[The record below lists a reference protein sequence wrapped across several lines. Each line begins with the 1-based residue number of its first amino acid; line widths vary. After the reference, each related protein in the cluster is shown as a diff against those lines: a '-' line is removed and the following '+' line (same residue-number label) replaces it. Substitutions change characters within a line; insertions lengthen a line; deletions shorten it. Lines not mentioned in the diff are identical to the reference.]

1 MEVVMHA
8 QFLAI
13 LTAALVLPMGI
24 AGSATA
30 AEGEFLKSID
40 GKWSGKGTVLTRI
53 GGKSVNVSCN
63 VDFSAGADDL
73 AMQGSCRALAV
84 VSRSISAALKASG
97 TRYSGTYT
105 GPSGQPSSLSG
116 TRQGDSIN
124 LAVRWARNI
133 NGDRK
138 AMMTIAKLGENRL
151 RLQTID
157 NDPAS
162 GKSVVT
168 SRIDLSQ

>member
-1 MEVVMHA
+1 MHA
-8 QFLAI
+8 QFLMSLI
-13 LTAALVLPMGI
+13 AASCLQI
-24 AGSATA
+24 AAAGAASA
-30 AEGEFLKSID
+30 AESDFLKSID
-40 GKWSGKGTVLTRI
+40 GKWSGSGTILTRI
-53 GGKSVNVSCN
+53 GGKSLNVRCN
-63 VDFSAGADDL
+63 VDFSAGAADL
-73 AMQGSCRALAV
+73 AMQGSCRALAI

-116 TRQGDSIN
+116 SRKGQSIN
-124 LAVRWARNI
+124 LAVRWARDI
-133 NGDRK
+133 NGDRN
-138 AMMTIAKLGENRL
+138 ARMTIAKLGENRL

-168 SRIDLSQ
+168 SSIDLSQ

>member
-1 MEVVMHA
+1 MYA
-8 QFLAI
+8 QFLTT
-13 LTAALVLPMGI
+13 LVAALCLPMTI
-24 AGSATA
+24 AGATA
-30 AEGEFLKSID
+30 GAAVAAESDFLKSID
-40 GKWSGKGTVLTRI
+40 GKWSGGGTVLTRI
-53 GGKSVNVSCN
+53 GGKSVNVRCN
-63 VDFSAGADDL
+63 VDFSAGAADL
-73 AMQGSCRALAV
+73 AMQGSCRALAI

-116 TRQGDSIN
+116 SRKGQSIN

-133 NGDRK
+133 NGDRN
-138 AMMTIAKLGENRL
+138 ATMTIAKLGENRL

-168 SRIDLSQ
+168 SSIDLRQ

>member
-1 MEVVMHA
+1 MHA
-8 QFLAI
+8 QFLMSLIAVSCLQI
-13 LTAALVLPMGI
+13 AA
-24 AGSATA
+24 AGAASA
-30 AEGEFLKSID
+30 AESDFLKSID
-40 GKWSGKGTVLTRI
+40 GKWSGSGTILTRI
-53 GGKSVNVSCN
+53 GGKSLNVRCN
-63 VDFSAGADDL
+63 VDFSAGAADL
-73 AMQGSCRALAV
+73 AMQGSCRALAI

-116 TRQGDSIN
+116 SRKGQSIN
-124 LAVRWARNI
+124 LAVRWARDI
-133 NGDRK
+133 NGDRN
-138 AMMTIAKLGENRL
+138 ARMTIAKLGENRL

-168 SRIDLSQ
+168 SSIDLSQ

>member
-1 MEVVMHA
+1 MRA
-8 QFLAI
+8 QFLTT
-13 LTAALVLPMGI
+13 LTAAFCIPI
-24 AGSATA
+24 AGLA

-40 GKWSGKGTVLTRI
+40 GKWSGGGTVLTRI
-53 GGKSVNVSCN
+53 GGQSVNVRCN
-63 VDFSAGADDL
+63 LDFATGATDL
-73 AMQGSCRALAV
+73 SMQGSCRSLVV

-116 TRQGDSIN
+116 SRQGNSIN

-133 NGDRK
+133 NGDRS
-138 AMMTIAKLGENRL
+138 ATMTIAKLGENRL

-157 NDPAS
+157 NDPKS
-162 GKSVVT
+162 GKSIVT
-168 SRIDLSQ
+168 SSIDLSQ

>member
-13 LTAALVLPMGI
+13 LAAALVLPMGM

-73 AMQGSCRALAV
+73 AMQGSCR
-84 VSRSISAALKASG
+84 
-97 TRYSGTYT
+97 TYT

-138 AMMTIAKLGENRL
+138 ATMTIAKLGENRL

>member
-1 MEVVMHA
+1 MHA
-8 QFLAI
+8 QFLTTFA
-13 LTAALVLPMGI
+13 AALCLPI
-24 AGSATA
+24 VTAGAAMA
-30 AEGEFLKSID
+30 AEGDFLKSMD
-40 GKWSGKGTVLTRI
+40 GKWSGSGKVLTRI
-53 GGKSVNVSCN
+53 GGKSVNVRCN
-63 VDFSAGADDL
+63 VDFSAGATDL
-73 AMQGSCRALAV
+73 AMQGSCRALAI

-116 TRQGDSIN
+116 NRQGQSIN
-124 LAVRWARNI
+124 LAVRWARDI
-133 NGDRK
+133 NGDRN
-138 AMMTIAKLGENRL
+138 ATMTIAKLGENRL

-168 SRIDLSQ
+168 SSIDLRQ